1 MSSVTINLSDT
12 FDQWRIK
19 TNSLGSQNGD
29 LSSLSTTAKGSLVDA
44 INEIVAS
51 DSDDMENV
59 LDDTT
64 PQLGGDL
71 DLNDFNIINNGSGA
85 SNITVT
91 GTVTAQ
97 TFTGTI
103 EVSTDQTPQL
113 GGDLDLNGKVI
124 TGTGTINITGD
135 GTFTGGTLSATNVN
149 GTTIN
154 ATTINATDVIATTS
168 LQGQLVGSIASAT
181 TAVTQTSGDNSTK
194 VATTSYVDAQVST
207 SASSQLPTNITNP
220 ADNDILQYD
229 LASNRWVN
237 TVLSIS
243 GASEGFA
250 VGMAIALG

>member
-1 MSSVTINLSDT
+1 MSSVTISVTDT
-12 FDQWRIK
+12 FEQWRVK

-29 LSSLSTTAKGSLVDA
+29 LTSLSTTAKGSLVDA

-154 ATTINATDVIATTS
+154 ATDVIATTS
-168 LQGQLVGSIASAT
+168 LQGQLVGSISSTT

-207 SASSQLPTNITNP
+207 GASSQLPTNITSP
-220 ADNDILQYD
+220 ADQDILRYD

>member
-1 MSSVTINLSDT
+1 MCIRD
-12 FDQWRIK
+12 R
-19 TNSLGSQNGD
+19 
-29 LSSLSTTAKGSLVDA
+29 
-44 INEIVAS
+44 
-51 DSDDMENV
+51 
-59 LDDTT
+59 
-64 PQLGGDL
+64 
-71 DLNDFNIINNGSGA
+71 
-85 SNITVT
+85 
-91 GTVTAQ
+91 
-97 TFTGTI
+97 I

-113 GGDLDLNGKVI
+113 GGDLDLNGNGI
-124 TGTGTINITGD
+124 TGTGTINISGD

-149 GTTIN
+149 G
-154 ATTINATDVIATTS
+154 TTINATDVIATTS